1 MSRTLRMT
9 DQELAGLTARK
20 SGAAAKPAS
29 KAATPNRKQKLPE
42 GQPVAL
48 TGHQRWQALG
58 RLPKTKMNGTEKAYA
73 DLLERQRLEG
83 SVISWKFHPMNIRL
97 ADSTYYEV
105 DFLVLHDDMT
115 LAIHETKGGF
125 TSEKGQ
131 MKIKL
136 VAEVMPYFRMIKAVK
151 QTKAN
156 GGGFKLEQ
164 Y

>member
-1 MSRTLRMT
+1 MT

-29 KAATPNRKQKLPE
+29 KASAPAKASSGKKIQAD
-42 GQPVAL
+42 QPIAL
-48 TGHQRWQALG
+48 TGTQRWQALG
-58 RLPKTKMNGTEKAYA
+58 RLPKTKMNGTEQAYA
-73 DLLERQRLEG
+73 DLLERQRVEG
-83 SVISWKFHPMNIRL
+83 SVVSWKFHPMNIRL
-97 ADSTYYEV
+97 TDNTYYEV

-136 VAEVMPYFRMIKAVK
+136 VAEVMPYFKMVKAVK

-156 GGGFKLEQ
+156 GGGFKLEEF
-164 Y
+164 